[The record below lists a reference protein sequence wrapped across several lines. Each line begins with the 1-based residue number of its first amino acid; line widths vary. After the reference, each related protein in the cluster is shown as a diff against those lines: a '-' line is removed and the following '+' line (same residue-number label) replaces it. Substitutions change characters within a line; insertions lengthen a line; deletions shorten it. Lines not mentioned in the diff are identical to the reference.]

1 MFARMRRLVLNFD
14 DYLDRLASSDPTPGG
29 GSAAAL
35 TGAMAAALLAM
46 VARIT
51 LGSEKHTHV
60 HPLARRIVH
69 DADALRADFVAARP
83 IDEAAYGAVIAVQ
96 ALPRGSEH
104 EKRERMERMQI
115 ALTGAA
121 EAPLGVAGLATDAI
135 RLAELTAALGN
146 DHLMSDVDCAL
157 RLARAA
163 LDASAA
169 NVKVNHRFL
178 KNAEVITAQAS
189 RLAAFL
195 DTATA
200 AERRTLRRISA

>member
-1 MFARMRRLVLNFD
+1 MLDFTA
-14 DYLDRLASSDPTPGG
+14 YLDRLASSEPTPGG

-51 LGSEKHTHV
+51 LGSAKHAGMHG
-60 HPLARRIVH
+60 LARRIVVE
-69 DADALRADFVAARP
+69 ADALRSDLQAAQP
-83 IDEAAYGAVIAVQ
+83 IDEAAYAAVIAAQ
-96 ALPRGSEH
+96 GLPRATDE
-104 EKRERMERMQI
+104 EKRERADRLQT
-115 ALTGAA
+115 ALAGAA
-121 EAPLGVAGLATDAI
+121 EAPLAVAGLAAQTI
-135 RLAELTAALGN
+135 RLAEMTAALEN
-146 DHLMSDVDCAL
+146 AHLMSDVECAL

-178 KNAEVITAQAS
+178 KNAEVISAQAS
-189 RLAAFL
+189 RLAALL

-200 AERRTLRRISA
+200 AERRTLRRISP

>member
-1 MFARMRRLVLNFD
+1 MRAVVLNFD
-14 DYLDRLASSDPTPGG
+14 EYLERLASSDPTPGG

-51 LGSEKHTHV
+51 LGSAKHASV
-60 HPLARRIVH
+60 HSVAQRIVH
-69 DADALRADFVAARP
+69 DADVLRSEFVAARP
-83 IDEAAYGAVIAVQ
+83 VDEAAYGAVVAAQ
-96 ALPRGSEH
+96 TLPRGTDH
-104 EKRERMERMQI
+104 EKRERMERMQA
-115 ALTGAA
+115 ALAGAA
-121 EAPLGVAGLATDAI
+121 EAPLGVAGLAAATM

-146 DHLMSDVDCAL
+146 DHLMSDVECAL

-178 KNAEVITAQAS
+178 KNPEVIAAQAS
-189 RLAAFL
+189 RLADFL
-195 DTATA
+195 DTAAA

>member
-1 MFARMRRLVLNFD
+1 MLDFTA
-14 DYLDRLASSDPTPGG
+14 YLDRLASSEPTPGG

-51 LGSEKHTHV
+51 LGSAKHTPV
-60 HPLARRIVH
+60 HGLARRIVVE
-69 DADALRADFVAARP
+69 ADALRADLQAAQP
-83 IDEAAYGAVIAVQ
+83 IDEAAYAAVVAAQ
-96 ALPRGSEH
+96 TLPRATDE
-104 EKRERMERMQI
+104 EKRERTERLQT
-115 ALTGAA
+115 ALAGAA
-121 EAPLGVAGLATDAI
+121 EAPLAVAGLAAQTI
-135 RLAELTAALGN
+135 RLAEMTAALEN
-146 DHLMSDVDCAL
+146 AHLMSDVECAL

-178 KNAEVITAQAS
+178 KNAEVISAQAS
-189 RLAAFL
+189 RLAALL

>member
-1 MFARMRRLVLNFD
+1 MLDFD
-14 DYLDRLASSDPTPGG
+14 AYLDRLASSDPTPGG

-35 TGAMAAALLAM
+35 TGAMGAALLAM

-51 LGSEKHTHV
+51 LGSPKHSSV
-60 HPLARRIVH
+60 HALAQRIIQE
-69 DADALRADFVAARP
+69 ADVLRSDFVAARP
-83 IDEAAYGAVIAVQ
+83 LDEAAYGAVIAVQ
-96 ALPRGSEH
+96 ALPRTTEA
-104 EKRERMERMQI
+104 EKRVRMERMQ
-115 ALTGAA
+115 A
-121 EAPLGVAGLATDAI
+121 VAGLASATI
-135 RLAELTAALGN
+135 RLAELAAALGN
-146 DHLMSDVDCAL
+146 DHLMSDVECAL

-200 AERRTLRRISA
+200 AERRTLRRITA

>member
-1 MFARMRRLVLNFD
+1 VLDFD
-14 DYLDRLASSDPTPGG
+14 AYLERLASSDPTPGG

-51 LGSEKHTHV
+51 LASEKHVSV
-60 HPLARRIVH
+60 HALAQRIVH
-69 DADALRADFVAARP
+69 DADLLRNNFVAARP
-83 IDEAAYGAVIAVQ
+83 VDEAAYAAVVAAQ
-96 ALPRGSEH
+96 ALPRGTET
-104 EKRERMERMQI
+104 EKRERMARLQT
-115 ALTGAA
+115 ALAGAA
-121 EAPLGVAGLATDAI
+121 EAPLGVAGLATATI
-135 RLAELTAALGN
+135 RLTELTAALGN

-178 KNAEVITAQAS
+178 KNAEVLNAQAS

-200 AERRTLRRISA
+200 AERRTLRRFPA

>member
-1 MFARMRRLVLNFD
+1 MRALVLNFD
-14 DYLDRLASSDPTPGG
+14 EYLERLASSEPTPGG

-51 LGSEKHTHV
+51 LASPKHGGV
-60 HPLARRIVH
+60 HTLAQRIVH
-69 DADALRADFVAARP
+69 EADALRAGFVAARP
-83 IDEAAYGAVIAVQ
+83 IDEAAYGAVIAAQ
-96 ALPRGSEH
+96 SLPRGTET
-104 EKRERMERMQI
+104 EKRERTERMQA
-115 ALTGAA
+115 ALAGAA
-121 EAPLGVAGLATDAI
+121 EAPLGVAGLASATI
-135 RLAELTAALGN
+135 RLAEQAAALGN

-178 KNAEVITAQAS
+178 KNAEVTTAQAS
-189 RLAAFL
+189 RLAALL

>member
-1 MFARMRRLVLNFD
+1 VLDFD
-14 DYLDRLASSDPTPGG
+14 DYLDRLASSAPTPGG

-51 LGSEKHTHV
+51 LGSDKHASV
-60 HPLARRIVH
+60 HDLARRIVR
-69 DADALRADFVAARP
+69 DADALRADFTAARLA
-83 IDEAAYGAVIAVQ
+83 DEAAYAAVVAAQ
-96 ALPRGSEH
+96 ALPRGTDA
-104 EKRERMERMQI
+104 EKSARMERLQA
-115 ALTGAA
+115 ALAGAA
-121 EAPLGVAGLATDAI
+121 EAPLGVAGLATAAI
-135 RLAELTAALGN
+135 RLSELTAALGN
-146 DHLMSDVDCAL
+146 DHLMSDVECAL

-178 KNAEVITAQAS
+178 KNALVINAQAS
-189 RLAAFL
+189 RLAEL
-195 DTATA
+195 VDSATA

>member
-1 MFARMRRLVLNFD
+1 MLDFD
-14 DYLDRLASSDPTPGG
+14 AYLDRLASSDPTPGG

-35 TGAMAAALLAM
+35 TGAMGAALLAM

-51 LGSEKHTHV
+51 LGSPKHSSV
-60 HPLARRIVH
+60 HALAQRIIQE
-69 DADALRADFVAARP
+69 ADVLRSDFVAARP
-83 IDEAAYGAVIAVQ
+83 LDEAAYGAVIAVQ
-96 ALPRGSEH
+96 ALPRTTEA
-104 EKRERMERMQI
+104 EKRVRMERMQA
-115 ALTGAA
+115 ALEGAA
-121 EAPLGVAGLATDAI
+121 EAPLGVAGLASATI
-135 RLAELTAALGN
+135 RLAELAAALGN
-146 DHLMSDVDCAL
+146 DHLMSDVECAL

-178 KNAEVITAQAS
+178 KNAEVTTAQAS
-189 RLAAFL
+189 RLAALL

>member
-1 MFARMRRLVLNFD
+1 MRASVLNFD
-14 DYLDRLASSDPTPGG
+14 EYLDRLASSDPTPGG

-51 LGSEKHTHV
+51 LGSPKHASV
-60 HPLARRIVH
+60 HSIAQRIVH
-69 DADALRADFVAARP
+69 DADVLREDFVAARP
-83 IDEAAYGAVIAVQ
+83 IDEAAYGAVIAAQ
-96 ALPRGSEH
+96 ALPRGTDA
-104 EKRERMERMQI
+104 EKRERMQT
-115 ALTGAA
+115 ALAGAA
-121 EAPLGVAGLATDAI
+121 EAPLGVAGLAAATL

-195 DTATA
+195 DTAAA